1 MRDREN
7 EFCPVSF
14 IFSKSM
20 TEAVQAKT
28 KPYAPPP
35 PESIEETGL
44 SFQFMADLALKTAGT
59 ESTMTTATIAERMCL
74 PIPQV
79 ETLLQH
85 LYHEKLVEI
94 RGNLGF
100 NNNRYALLDRG
111 WDYLRRAMEISGYV
125 GPTPVSLEAYS
136 AMMRS
141 QAQPEDLVGP
151 DTVSQAFHDL
161 VLPDSLLQTL
171 GFAINSRRSLFISGI
186 PGTGKTSVAE
196 RINNAL
202 QTPIWIPYAV
212 AIDEHVVNIYDGHNH
227 DRTQDESGFD
237 LYDKR
242 WLRISRP
249 LIIVGGEMTLESTD
263 LIYNRAARYYES
275 PFQIK
280 ANCGTLVIDD
290 FGRQRVKAEE
300 LLNRWIVPLERK
312 VDFLTL
318 HTGKKISVPFEQLV
332 VFSTNLEPSRLVDE
346 AFLRRMGY
354 RVRIEPPSEETY
366 RRIFERYAESVGV
379 AYDASALDYLLA
391 KYPADNR
398 VMKACE
404 PRDLL
409 NRFLDICQYKSLQPT
424 LTNDLLDLAWNNYF
438 GVAHV

>member
-1 MRDREN
+1 M
-7 EFCPVSF
+7 P
-14 IFSKSM
+14 
-20 TEAVQAKT
+20 
-28 KPYAPPP
+28 
-35 PESIEETGL
+35 L
-44 SFQFMADLALKTAGT
+44 
-59 ESTMTTATIAERMCL
+59 
-74 PIPQV
+74 V
-79 ETLLQH
+79 EQLMQH
-85 LYHEKLVEI
+85 LYREKLAEI
-94 RGNLGF
+94 RGSAGF

-111 WDYLRRAMEISGYV
+111 WDQLRRVMEISGYV
-125 GPTPVSLEAYS
+125 GPAPVSLAAYS

-151 DTVSQAFHDL
+151 DQVSQAFHDL
-161 VLPDSLLQTL
+161 VLPDSLIQTL

-202 QTPIWIPYAV
+202 QTPIWLPYAV
-212 AIDEHVVNIYDGHNH
+212 AVDEHVINIFDAHNH
-227 DRTQDESGFD
+227 ERTQDED
-237 LYDKR
+237 NYTVYDRR
-242 WLRISRP
+242 WLRAYRP

-263 LIYNRAARYYES
+263 LIYNRAARYYEA

-290 FGRQRVKAEE
+290 FGRQRVEPEE
-300 LLNRWIVPLERK
+300 LLNRWIVPFERK

-332 VFSTNLEPSRLVDE
+332 VFSTNLDPARLVDE

-354 RVRIEPPSEETY
+354 RVRIEPPAEGTY
-366 RRIFERYAESVGV
+366 REIFERYAENAGV
-379 AYDASALDYLLA
+379 SYDPTILNYLLS
-391 KYPADNR
+391 KYIAEKR

-409 NRFLDICQYKSLQPT
+409 NRFLDICQYKNLQPE
-424 LTNDLLDLAWNNYF
+424 LTDDLLDLAWSNYF
-438 GVAHV
+438 GIAHV

>member
-1 MRDREN
+1 
-7 EFCPVSF
+7 
-14 IFSKSM
+14 M

-44 SFQFMADLALKTAGT
+44 SFQYLADLALKTAGT
-59 ESTMTTATIAERMCL
+59 ESTMTTAVVARRMCL
-74 PIPQV
+74 PLPQA
-79 ETLLQH
+79 EMLMQH

-94 RGNLGF
+94 RGAAGF

-111 WDYLRRAMEISGYV
+111 WEHLRRAMEISGYV
-125 GPTPVSLEAYS
+125 GPAPVSLDAYS

-141 QAQPEDLVGP
+141 QSQPEDLVGP
-151 DTVSQAFHDL
+151 DTVAHAFHDL

-212 AIDEHVVNIYDGHNH
+212 AIDEHVVNIYDAHNH
-227 DRTQDESGFD
+227 DRTMDESGFD
-237 LYDKR
+237 EYDER
-242 WLRISRP
+242 WLRVSRP

-263 LIYNRAARYYES
+263 LIYNRAARYYEA

-290 FGRQRVKAEE
+290 FGRQRVEPEE

-354 RVRIEPPSEETY
+354 RVRIEPPTEETY

-379 AYDASALDYLLA
+379 AYGAQVLDYLIS
-391 KYPADNR
+391 KYPADKR

-404 PRDLL
+404 PRDLI

-424 LTNDLLDLAWNNYF
+424 LTNDLLDLAWSNYF

>member
-1 MRDREN
+1 MIDESV
-7 EFCPVSF
+7 VSNQPSH
-14 IFSKSM
+14 FS
-20 TEAVQAKT
+20 
-28 KPYAPPP
+28 PPI

-44 SFQFMADLALKTAGT
+44 SFQFLADLALKTAAT
-59 ESTMTTATIAERMCL
+59 ESSMTTGLVAERMCL
-74 PIPQV
+74 PAPLV
-79 ETLLQH
+79 EQLLQH
-85 LYHEKLVEI
+85 LYREKMLEI
-94 RGNLGF
+94 RGAVGYS
-100 NNNRYALLDRG
+100 NNRYALLDRG
-111 WDYLRRAMEISGYV
+111 WDQLRRVMEISGYV
-125 GPTPVSLEAYS
+125 GPTPVSLNSYS
-136 AMMRS
+136 ALMRS

-151 DTVSQAFHDL
+151 EQVSMAFSDL
-161 VLPDSLLQTL
+161 VLPESLLQTL

-202 QTPIWIPYAV
+202 QTPIWIPYAIAV
-212 AIDEHVVNIYDGHNH
+212 DEHVVNIYDAHNH
-227 DRTQDESGFD
+227 DRTYDEELFD
-237 LYDKR
+237 DYDKR

-263 LIYNRAARYYES
+263 LIYNRASRYYEA

-290 FGRQRVKAEE
+290 FGRQRVEPEE

-354 RVRIEPPSEETY
+354 RVRIEPPSELTY
-366 RRIFERYAESVGV
+366 RQIFERYADTAGV
-379 AYDASALDYLLA
+379 SYHPELLEYLLG
-391 KYPADNR
+391 KYVAENR
-398 VMKACE
+398 IMKACE

-409 NRFLDICQYKSLQPT
+409 NRFLDICQFKSLQPV
-424 LTNDLLDLAWNNYF
+424 LTPELLDLSWNNYF
-438 GVAHV
+438 GIAHV

>member
-1 MRDREN
+1 M
-7 EFCPVSF
+7 P
-14 IFSKSM
+14 
-20 TEAVQAKT
+20 EAVQAKT
-28 KPYAPPP
+28 KPFAPPM
-35 PESIEETGL
+35 PETVEETGL
-44 SFQFMADLALKTAGT
+44 SFQFLADLALKTAAT
-59 ESTMTTATIAERMCL
+59 ETVQTTAAIAERLCL
-74 PIPQV
+74 PV
-79 ETLLQH
+79 TLTEMLLQH
-85 LYHEKLVEI
+85 LYREKLVEI
-94 RGNLGF
+94 RGNIGL
-100 NNNRYALLDRG
+100 NNNRYAVLDRG
-111 WDYLRRAMEISGYV
+111 WDQLRRIMEISGYV
-125 GPTPVSLEAYS
+125 GPTPVSLTAYT

-151 DTVSQAFHDL
+151 DTVSEAFHDL

-202 QTPIWIPYAV
+202 QTPVWIPYAV
-212 AIDEHVVNIYDGHNH
+212 AVDEHVISVYDGHNH
-227 DRTQDESGFD
+227 ERALDEAQFDSFDR
-237 LYDKR
+237 R
-242 WLRISRP
+242 WLRIARP

-263 LIYNRAARYYES
+263 LIYNHAARYYEA
-275 PFQIK
+275 PFQMK

-290 FGRQRVKAEE
+290 FGRQRVEPEA

-318 HTGKKISVPFEQLV
+318 HTGKKISVPFEELV

-366 RRIFERYAESVGV
+366 RRIFERYTENAGV
-379 AYDASALDYLLA
+379 SYEPLVLDYLIS
-391 KYPADNR
+391 KYPAERR

-404 PRDLL
+404 PRDLI
-409 NRFLDICQYKSLQPT
+409 NRFMDICQYKGLQPA
-424 LTNDLLDLAWNNYF
+424 LTTELLDLAWSNYF
-438 GVAHV
+438 GIAHV

>member
-1 MRDREN
+1 
-7 EFCPVSF
+7 
-14 IFSKSM
+14 M
-20 TEAVQAKT
+20 TEAAQQAKV
-28 KPYAPPP
+28 KSFAPPI
-35 PESIEETGL
+35 PETIAETGL
-44 SFQFMADLALKTAGT
+44 SFQFLADLALKTSGA
-59 ESTMTTATIAERMCL
+59 ESTSTTATIAERMCL
-74 PIPQV
+74 PVPLV
-79 ETLLQH
+79 EELMQH
-85 LYHEKLVEI
+85 LYREKLIEI
-94 RGNLGF
+94 RGNVGF

-111 WDYLRRAMEISGYV
+111 WEQMRRVMEISGYV
-125 GPTPVSLEAYS
+125 GPAPVSLNSYT

-141 QAQPEDLVGP
+141 QAQPDDLVGAEQ
-151 DTVSQAFHDL
+151 VAQAFSDL
-161 VLPDSLLQTL
+161 VLPETLLQTL

-212 AIDEHVVNIYDGHNH
+212 AVDEHVINVYDALSHE
-227 DRTQDESGFD
+227 RTLDETEFD
-237 LYDKR
+237 IYDKR
-242 WLRISRP
+242 WLRTLRP
-249 LIIVGGEMTLESTD
+249 LIVVGGEMTLESTD
-263 LIYNRAARYYES
+263 LIYNRAARYYEA

-290 FGRQRVKAEE
+290 FGRQRVEPEE

-354 RVRIEPPSEETY
+354 RVRIEPPAEETY
-366 RRIFERYAESVGV
+366 RKIFERRAEMVGV
-379 AYDASALDYLLA
+379 AYEPDVLNYLIA
-391 KYPADNR
+391 KYPHERR

-409 NRFLDICQYKSLQPT
+409 NRFMDICQYKGLQPT
-424 LTNDLLDLAWNNYF
+424 LTNDLLDLSWDNYF
-438 GVAHV
+438 GIAHV